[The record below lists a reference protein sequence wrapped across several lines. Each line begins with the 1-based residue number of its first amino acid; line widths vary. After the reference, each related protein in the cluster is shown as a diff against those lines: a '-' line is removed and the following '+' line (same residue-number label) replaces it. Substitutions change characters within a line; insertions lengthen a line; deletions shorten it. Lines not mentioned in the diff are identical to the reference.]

1 MGRLF
6 WKFFFIFWLAQ
17 VITSIGVGFAIW
29 ALRPQPMTGSEHAI
43 QMNPPAPPSFWPPGA
58 AYPMP
63 PGSPPPHGEDRAGF
77 LPPLIPMLA
86 GSAVSLI
93 FAWLLA
99 WYFFRPIQL
108 LRKAFVAAADGK
120 LETRI
125 ALSMGN
131 RNDELSDLGQDF
143 DNMAERLQNLMES
156 QRRLLHDVSHEVRS
170 PLARL
175 QAATDLMQQQPER
188 AIEFI
193 PRLQRDAGR
202 IDTLVGEL
210 LTLARLD
217 SGMTKIANETVGL
230 CELVDQIANDAS
242 LEADAKHCHVDVSL
256 PESIIITGNH
266 ELLYR
271 AIENVVR
278 NAVLHSPES
287 SRVGI
292 AVTQDFSA
300 QHAIITITDCGSGVT
315 PSQLESIFQPFFRS
329 ATNSEKSGYGLG
341 LAITQRVVKAHGGN
355 IVAKNSA
362 AGGLEMTISLPFIV
376 V

>member
-1 MGRLF
+1 M
-6 WKFFFIFWLAQ
+6 
-17 VITSIGVGFAIW
+17 
-29 ALRPQPMTGSEHAI
+29 
-43 QMNPPAPPSFWPPGA
+43 
-58 AYPMP
+58 
-63 PGSPPPHGEDRAGF
+63 
-77 LPPLIPMLA
+77 
-86 GSAVSLI
+86 
-93 FAWLLA
+93 
-99 WYFFRPIQL
+99 
-108 LRKAFVAAADGK
+108 
-120 LETRI
+120 
-125 ALSMGN
+125 
-131 RNDELSDLGQDF
+131 
-143 DNMAERLQNLMES
+143 
-156 QRRLLHDVSHEVRS
+156 
-170 PLARL
+170 
-175 QAATDLMQQQPER
+175 
-188 AIEFI
+188 
-193 PRLQRDAGR
+193 
-202 IDTLVGEL
+202 GEL